1 MKKLQFDYWPILR
14 SDDGT
19 NPLILEGQLQ
29 DLLLTHWNN
38 KECWP
43 TIELSKEGYE
53 NGSVFR
59 KCDIEF
65 DKKHNI
71 LNLLNK
77 QTWLKTNETVDIP
90 ATIEISEV
98 EQDTW
103 RIDFAYN
110 WANIVKDE
118 LHYFNDKFGIGT
130 EKFHFKVNGEAWIA
144 NQEIKSGELYKVSN
158 SIKWKATTP
167 LMFEIEEFG
176 WSNQSELTR
185 FIQGV
190 RWTIK

>member
-1 MKKLQFDYWPILR
+1 MF
-14 SDDGT
+14 
-19 NPLILEGQLQ
+19 
-29 DLLLTHWNN
+29 THWNN

-43 TIELSKEGYE
+43 TIELSKEGYVY
-53 NGSVFR
+53 GSVFR
-59 KCDIEF
+59 KCYIEF
-65 DKKHNI
+65 DNKHNI

-77 QTWLKTNETVDIP
+77 QIWSKTNETVDIP
-90 ATIEISEV
+90 ASIELSEV

-103 RIDFAYN
+103 RIDFAYD
-110 WANIVKDE
+110 WTNIVNDE
-118 LHYFNDKFGIGT
+118 LNYFNDKFGIGT
-130 EKFHFKVNGEAWIA
+130 EKFHFKVNGEALIA
-144 NQEIKSGELYKVSN
+144 NQEIKSGELYKASN
-158 SIKWKATTP
+158 TFKWKTTTP

>member
-1 MKKLQFDYWPILR
+1 MKQLQFDYWPILR

-19 NPLILEGQLQ
+19 NPFVLKGQLE
-29 DLLLTHWNN
+29 DLMFTHWNN

-43 TIELSKEGYE
+43 TIELSKEGYV

-59 KCDIEF
+59 KCYIEF
-65 DKKHNI
+65 DNKHNI
-71 LNLLNK
+71 LNLLNR
-77 QTWLKTNETVDIP
+77 QIWSKTNETVDIP
-90 ATIEISEV
+90 ATIELNEV

-103 RIDFAYN
+103 RIDFAYD
-110 WANIVKDE
+110 WTNIVNDD
-118 LHYFNDKFGIGT
+118 LNYFNDKFGIGT
-130 EKFHFKVNGEAWIA
+130 EKFHFNVNGEALIA
-144 NQEIKSGELYKVSN
+144 NQEIKSGELYKASN
-158 SIKWKATTP
+158 TFKWKTTTP

>member
-1 MKKLQFDYWPILR
+1 MKQLQFDYWPILR

-19 NPLILEGQLQ
+19 NPFVLKGQLE
-29 DLLLTHWNN
+29 DLMFTHWNN

-43 TIELSKEGYE
+43 TIELSKEGYV

-59 KCDIEF
+59 KCYIEF
-65 DKKHNI
+65 DNKHNI

-77 QTWLKTNETVDIP
+77 QIWSKTNETVDIP
-90 ATIEISEV
+90 ASIELSEV

-103 RIDFAYN
+103 RIDFAYD
-110 WANIVKDE
+110 WTNIVNGE
-118 LHYFNDKFGIGT
+118 LNYFNDKFGIGT
-130 EKFHFKVNGEAWIA
+130 EKFHFKVNGEALIA
-144 NQEIKSGELYKVSN
+144 NQEIKSGELYKASN
-158 SIKWKATTP
+158 TFKWKTTTP

>member
-1 MKKLQFDYWPILR
+1 MKQLQFDYWPILR

-19 NPLILEGQLQ
+19 NPFVLKGQLE
-29 DLLLTHWNN
+29 DLMFTHWNN

-43 TIELSKEGYE
+43 TIELSKEGYV

-59 KCDIEF
+59 KCYIEF
-65 DKKHNI
+65 DSKHNI

-103 RIDFAYN
+103 RIDFAYD
-110 WANIVKDE
+110 WTNIVNDE
-118 LHYFNDKFGIGT
+118 LNYFNDKFGIGT
-130 EKFHFKVNGEAWIA
+130 EKFHFKVNGEALIA
-144 NQEIKSGELYKVSN
+144 NQEIKSGELYKASN
-158 SIKWKATTP
+158 TFKWKTTTP

>member
-1 MKKLQFDYWPILR
+1 MKQLQFDYWPILR

-19 NPLILEGQLQ
+19 NPFVLKSQLE
-29 DLLLTHWNN
+29 DLMFTHWNN

-43 TIELSKEGYE
+43 TIELSKEGYV

-59 KCDIEF
+59 KCYIEF
-65 DKKHNI
+65 DNKHNI
-71 LNLLNK
+71 LNLLNR
-77 QTWLKTNETVDIP
+77 QIWSKTNETVDIP
-90 ATIEISEV
+90 ATIELNEV

-103 RIDFAYN
+103 RIDFAYD
-110 WANIVKDE
+110 WTNIVNDE
-118 LHYFNDKFGIGT
+118 LNYFNDKFGIGT
-130 EKFHFKVNGEAWIA
+130 EKFHFKVNGEALIA
-144 NQEIKSGELYKVSN
+144 NQEIKSGELYKASN
-158 SIKWKATTP
+158 TFKWKTTTP